1 MDKIG
6 KERSRDG
13 ANSLAQSVSQLNGEI
28 HGLNGQVKDAEVV
41 DNGQTLRPFSIQGKR
56 IGEPVEASSDLEYKA
71 PAEMTNIASRRL
83 IPATGDHTKRD
94 FVHKMHAHRVAT
106 LNVHKNKAA

>member
-13 ANSLAQSVSQLNGEI
+13 ANSLAQNVSQLNGEI
-28 HGLNGQVKDAEVV
+28 HGLNGQIKDAEVV
-41 DNGQTLRPFSIQGKR
+41 DNSQTLRPFSIQGRR
-56 IGEPVEASSDLEYKA
+56 IGAPVEAGSNQEYKA
-71 PAEMTNIASRRL
+71 PAEMTHIASRRL
-83 IPATGDHTKRD
+83 IPATGDHTEGD

-106 LNVHKNKAA
+106 LNVHKKKAA